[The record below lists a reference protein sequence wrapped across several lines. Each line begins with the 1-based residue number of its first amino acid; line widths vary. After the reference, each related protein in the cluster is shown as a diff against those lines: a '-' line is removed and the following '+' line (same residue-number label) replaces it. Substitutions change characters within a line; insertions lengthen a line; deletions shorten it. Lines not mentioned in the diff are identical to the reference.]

1 MTLSLNFKEGG
12 WCKELNTSYAPGLY
26 FAKDEDEYNALAS
39 YAGVEII
46 STDEDTQT
54 NNGSP
59 YATFKMADFNKELT
73 DRGINFDGVK
83 ENAEKEA
90 LLLKDDAEKALKT
103 KKEEATIAGVE
114 DITDEDTIETLQAKI
129 DAKGAI
135 Q

>member
-1 MTLSLNFKEGG
+1 MNLSLNFKEGG

-26 FAKDEDEYNALAS
+26 FAKDIEEYNVLAP
-39 YAGVEII
+39 YAGVEVI
-46 STDEDTQT
+46 SIDEDIQT
-54 NNGSP
+54 NDGSP
-59 YATFKMADFNKELT
+59 YAEFKMADFDKELT
-73 DRGINFDGVK
+73 DRGINFDGIK
-83 ENAEKEA
+83 KNTEKEA